1 MFFCHLQKIQMK
13 IKQNKK
19 EEVNLFNLKDI
30 IVGYRK
36 QRDKI
41 S

>member
-1 MFFCHLQKIQMK
+1 MK

-19 EEVNLFNLKDI
+19 EEVNMFNLKDI

-36 QRDKI
+36 QRVKI